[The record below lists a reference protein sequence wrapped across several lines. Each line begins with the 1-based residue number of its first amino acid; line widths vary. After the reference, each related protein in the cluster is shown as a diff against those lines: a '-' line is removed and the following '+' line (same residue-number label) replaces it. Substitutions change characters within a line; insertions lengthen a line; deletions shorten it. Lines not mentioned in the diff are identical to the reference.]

1 MVLGRRN
8 TAPPE
13 VLDVLRTLLESSE
26 AGSDC
31 SHFGFSTLHKA
42 CLGLCDRSLDDII
55 LETARSRIDQ
65 SDATGRTALS
75 WVAQK
80 GDAKSLLQL
89 LSLGSE
95 PDKRDYSGKSPLHW
109 SLFAGSDEYL
119 QILLHAKADIDTKD
133 KLGRTPLCLAAQ
145 TGSSLKF
152 IKTLLSFGAEPRS
165 RDGHG
170 MMPLLWAAH
179 YDRPRILS
187 CLSRLGAS
195 VHDTDPNGRTILHIA
210 ISLNNH
216 GVLRLILKRWPLLC
230 ARADKSG
237 RSFIHL
243 AACLGDLS
251 TLRILQRANLRGL
264 EDANGGDYTGR
275 TPLEYAQWR
284 LMDNEQW
291 SNLVIEPRDSD
302 PLEWYDAFKALL
314 VSCSEQPEEPFVE
327 DSYPHLS
334 LDEVLAK
341 LGSDEEE
348 EEEEEEDCEEDS
360 DGAWEDDPK

>member
-1 MVLGRRN
+1 MILGGMD
-8 TAPPE
+8 TVPPS
-13 VLDVLRTLLESSE
+13 VLDVMRTLFDPSE
-26 AGSDC
+26 DGPDYR
-31 SHFGFSTLHKA
+31 HFGFSTLQKA
-42 CLGLCDRSLDDII
+42 CLGLSDRSLEDII
-55 LETARSRIDQ
+55 LETPRSRVDE

-75 WVAQK
+75 WTAQK
-80 GDAKSLLQL
+80 GDANLLLQL
-89 LSLGSE
+89 LSLGSQ
-95 PDKRDYSGKSPLHW
+95 PDKCDYSGKSSLHW
-109 SLFAGSDEYL
+109 SLSAGSDECL
-119 QILLHAKADIDTKD
+119 QILLRAKADVDTKD

-145 TGSSLKF
+145 IGTSLDF

-170 MMPLLWAAH
+170 MIPLLWAAH

-187 CLSRLGAS
+187 CLTRLGAS

-216 GVLRLILKRWPLLC
+216 GVLRLILKHWPLLC
-230 ARADKSG
+230 SRVDKSG

-251 TLRILQRANLRGL
+251 TLRILQTAANLGGL
-264 EDANGGDYTGR
+264 KDANGGDYTGK
-275 TPLEYAQWR
+275 TPLDYAQWR

-302 PLEWYDAFKALL
+302 LLEWYDAFKALL
-314 VSCSEQPEEPFVE
+314 ASCSGKPEESFVR
-327 DSYPHLS
+327 DSYPYSS
-334 LDEVLAK
+334 LHEVLAE

-348 EEEEEEDCEEDS
+348 EDREGDS
-360 DGAWEDDPK
+360 DQAWEDAQEQLE